1 MNNTA
6 ESLQKRIN
14 FDKHNGITMAISKLM
29 ALDLS
34 ETLDRILN
42 H

>member
-1 MNNTA
+1 MSNTA

-29 ALDLS
+29 ALDPS
-34 ETLDRILN
+34 ETPDCILN
-42 H
+42 R